1 MAINFPDLPVD
12 QQTFTVNNTTYV
24 WWANASIWVVR
35 SQTSNTVT
43 SVTGTSGQIYSSSG
57 TTPTLNLISTGVVS
71 NIYGGASSIPVI
83 NIDAYGRITSASNV
97 TVQGMD
103 YAYANAV
110 GAASNSYTNLAFT
123 AANTS
128 QYTANLAFDKANT
141 GGVPIS
147 DVAPSNPAANSLWW
161 SSDLGRLFVFYNDG
175 SSAQWVEASPDTL
188 ASNQQLVS
196 KINTSL
202 QNSTGAFAGTLTVT
216 GGVNTNTISTST
228 NVASFGTALRILANG
243 DIVISGNI
251 IML

>member
-1 MAINFPDLPVD
+1 MANSY
-12 QQTFTVNNTTYV
+12 TNTVFGY
-24 WWANASIWVVR
+24 
-35 SQTSNTVT
+35 SNTYT
-43 SVTGTSGQIYSSSG
+43 NT
-57 TTPTLNLISTGVVS
+57 
-71 NIYGGASSIPVI
+71 
-83 NIDAYGRITSASNV
+83 
-97 TVQGMD
+97 
-103 YAYANAV
+103 V
-110 GAASNSYTNLAFT
+110 GAASNGWANTVTVAANAWSNTVGVNVTAIANSYTNTVFGYSNTYTQTVGAAANGYANTIAISSNAWANTVGVNVTAVANSYTNTVFGYSNTYTGLAFT

>member
-1 MAINFPDLPVD
+1 AIANSYTNIVFGYSN
-12 QQTFTVNNTTYV
+12 TYTNTVGAAANG
-24 WWANASIWVVR
+24 WANTLAVSSNAWANTVGINSTAIANSYTNTVFGY
-35 SQTSNTVT
+35 SNTYT
-43 SVTGTSGQIYSSSG
+43 NT
-57 TTPTLNLISTGVVS
+57 
-71 NIYGGASSIPVI
+71 
-83 NIDAYGRITSASNV
+83 
-97 TVQGMD
+97 
-103 YAYANAV
+103 V
-110 GAASNSYTNLAFT
+110 GAASNGWSNTIAVAGLAYT

-196 KINTSL
+196 KINTAL